1 LLKLGYIGFKGLWN
15 FYQFLTKIVN
25 FNQNPWNFRGHH
37 VVNILRRDTRRKEI
51 MMRPEYVRLLGW
63 YLVLAVVIA
72 ACSASG
78 LFGGATFIDLRTVQ
92 QGTWVLQAYGSEN
105 ALTPTVPGS
114 RITLIFDFDAKA
126 AKGSAGC
133 NHYNTNFALKA
144 SNLSFSD
151 AMRTLMA
158 CSPDE
163 IMEQETTYLNL
174 LGQVIGYQIEENTL
188 ILLTETGSVLHFQ
201 ASK

>member
-1 LLKLGYIGFKGLWN
+1 
-15 FYQFLTKIVN
+15 
-25 FNQNPWNFRGHH
+25 
-37 VVNILRRDTRRKEI
+37 
-51 MMRPEYVRLLGW
+51 MRPEYVRLLGW

-92 QGTWVLQAYGSEN
+92 QGTWVLQSYGSEN
-105 ALTPTVPGS
+105 ALAPALPDS
-114 RITLIFDFDAKA
+114 RITLIFDFDAKS

-133 NHYNTNFALKA
+133 NHYTTNLTLKG
-144 SNLSFSD
+144 SDLSFSE

-163 IMEQETTYLNL
+163 IMEQENAYLDL
-174 LGQVIGYQIEENTL
+174 LGQVENYRINGDSLVL
-188 ILLTETGSVLHFQ
+188 ITESGSALHFQ